1 MAQAKRRRS
10 RPKPRYEF
18 VGVAWYSEI
27 EWAKLKRLAADPEIL
42 EDTYEE
48 WCRVYE
54 NAVKTIEREGTRCIP
69 VELRIDEVA
78 QWCSEKGRPLD
89 GAARA
94 EFAALHVR
102 NATGEPGG
110 A

>member
-1 MAQAKRRRS
+1 MTQTKRRRS
-10 RPKPRYEF
+10 RAKPRYGL

-54 NAVKTIEREGTRCIP
+54 NAVKTIEGEGTRCVP
-69 VELRIDEVA
+69 VEVVIDRVA
-78 QWCSEKGRPLD
+78 QWCSERGRPLD
-89 GAARA
+89 GSARA
-94 EFAALHVR
+94 EFTALQVR
-102 NATGEPGG
+102 SASGESRG